1 MNSNMMADG
10 VISLDDRPVLEGVKR
25 ANTGLDDH
33 EKKTKTVLDR
43 TGREWQV
50 YGDGL
55 VRVTDKSKTSLDRL
69 LQSMERQAAFA
80 GKTGADRMIAE
91 RDLLI
96 KKWGQEEQAVKAI
109 TAAYDKMIA
118 AEGAGGTSKWAQ
130 FGDSIKNVIQNPLQA
145 AGNAV
150 SSLLEKL
157 GPMGAALAAGAAA
170 FGAIALASFNAA
182 KSLGEYGVQ
191 IRDVELRTGM
201 SAKEVGQFGYAA
213 KAVGQDVSIF
223 ERMMRGLSQA
233 LDENSADG
241 EKARAMLARL
251 HVTLYDATTGGV
263 KPTAQALQDIGAALA
278 VLPAGAERDAAAMA
292 LFKRAGLEA
301 IPVMVELGANLKTA
315 KEKGY
320 GPSDEE
326 IERYLRYQ
334 RTVTQIATD
343 WAAAVRWMKEAIVPS
358 FDNGPQKIAP
368 ATSWI
373 GRARNWMLGAKADG
387 TVGKPAGFLGMG
399 REFPSAPTPF
409 VGPIAPGPTALTGVQ
424 QAAVD
429 AALSADTQ
437 TGAMRAAQKELEKT
451 QTELKNLQDI
461 GAPWSKV
468 GPLAAKADQEKA
480 AIEGMKTAAEDA
492 KRAAEQLKQFRSS
505 ASEFEKKG
513 DEAELDAVGK
523 IYYQRD
529 LLLKQAREL
538 KGVEG
543 DIAAIR
549 LAADSQVGALADKG
563 NQKYLSTQLKQAE
576 ETAQFMER
584 MMPKLGGKTQA
595 QVDREALEASDAAT
609 RDRVDSIRL
618 QSQKDTLNREAGQAQ
633 KMVGLSGLTGTDAIR
648 ATYQIR
654 IDLANQ
660 LAAIEA
666 ERIVK
671 EETGA
676 KQVESIARAQAAV
689 QKEMAEAQE
698 EAAMKQLELQ
708 KQQMDALK
716 KDSEGLWHTL
726 LTNPRNFGKQLGST
740 VHEAVIKPVA
750 EGMSAVTANVLK
762 PIVYGADG
770 AGGLAGMFKGVFGG
784 GHADPMKMSTDMNT
798 SATMQNSVA
807 MATLT
812 AILAAGLG
820 MAAPTVAAPAGIG
833 GLSLPAISAPAVS
846 GGVAPSG
853 GFSPLIGGGAGGI
866 GGGLLTSA
874 GIPTFMGGGAAGRA
888 AGGGFNPLAMVLG
901 GGRSGGGASAPNF
914 AGILKNFK
922 GMNWGGFT
930 HGPDVYSTDANG
942 SDVESQGKITGV
954 NGVAGAALFTGG
966 TMLAQQGLLGSS
978 RGTWGGVAEG
988 TLGGAAIGFQMGGPL
1003 GAAIGGGV
1011 GLGIGLGEK
1020 IAGVE
1025 SPENEAKRLIKSL
1038 YGVSIDTSMAKKI
1051 VSIAQS
1057 KYAGHV
1063 SIAVRDPDV
1072 RKMLELYAQ
1081 GTGQKMPLS
1090 ATTPRGGS
1098 LAEQGGN
1105 LYQQAT
1111 YQYGVANTFQSNLPV
1126 LGPSGGTYSTPGGT
1140 NTASGMGPMAVSLNI
1155 SGADAA
1161 TFMTGQYVTPQF
1173 VADQSM
1179 AAQNGSYARVQ
1190 QYANMNSPGLMVG
1203 T

>member
-10 VISLDDRPVLEGVKR
+10 VISLDDRPALEAVKR
-25 ANTGLDDH
+25 ANSGLDDH

-55 VRVTDKSKTSLDRL
+55 VRVTDKSKNSLDRL

-96 KKWGQEEQAVKAI
+96 RKWGQEEQAVKAI

-118 AEGAGGTSKWAQ
+118 AEGAGGQSKWAQ
-130 FGDSIKNVIQNPLQA
+130 FGDQIKNAIQNPLQA

-157 GPMGAALAAGAAA
+157 GPMGAGLAAGAAA

-409 VGPIAPGPTALTGVQ
+409 VGPTAPGPTALTGVQ

-513 DEAELDAVGK
+513 DEAELDAIGK

-618 QSQKDTLNREAGQAQ
+618 QSQKDTLNREAGKAQ
-633 KMVGLSGLTGTDAIR
+633 KMVGLSGLTGADAIR

-654 IDLANQ
+654 IDLATQ
-660 LAAIEA
+660 LAVIEA
-666 ERIVK
+666 ERIVR

-676 KQVESIARAQAAV
+676 KQMESIARAQAAV
-689 QKEMAEAQE
+689 QKDMAEAQE

-708 KQQMDALK
+708 KQQMDGLK
-716 KDSEGLWHTL
+716 KESEGLWHTL

-740 VHEAVIKPVA
+740 VHEVVIKPVA
-750 EGMSAVTANVLK
+750 EGMAGMTANVLK
-762 PIVYGADG
+762 PIIYGQDG

-798 SATMQNSVA
+798 AVTVQNSA
-807 MATLT
+807 ALATLT
-812 AILAAGLG
+812 AILAGAMG
-820 MAAPTVAAPAGIG
+820 MAAPTVAMPAGIG
-833 GLSLPAISAPAVS
+833 GLSLPSISAPAVS
-846 GGVAPSG
+846 GGGASTASFGG

-1025 SPENEAKRLIKSL
+1025 SPEAEAKRLIKSL
-1038 YGVSIDTSMAKKI
+1038 YSVNIDTAMAKQI
-1051 VSIAQS
+1051 VGIAQS

-1072 RKMLELYAQ
+1072 RKMLELYAA
-1081 GTGQKMPLS
+1081 GTGQKFPLS
-1090 ATTPRGGS
+1090 ATTPRAGS

-1111 YQYGVANTFQSNLPV
+1111 YTYGVAGTLPSNLPV
-1126 LGPSGGTYSTPGGT
+1126 MGFGNAGGTSYPAPGSPDT
-1140 NTASGMGPMAVSLNI
+1140 SAGMGTTIALNI
-1155 SGADAA
+1155 N
-1161 TFMTGQYVTPQF
+1161 GQPITPEF
-1173 VADQSM
+1173 VADSSM
-1179 AAQNGSYARVQ
+1179 AALNSSYGRMQ
-1190 QYANMNSPGLMVG
+1190 QSAHLNLPGLMVG

>member
-10 VISLDDRPVLEGVKR
+10 VISLDDRPALEAVKR
-25 ANTGLDDH
+25 ANSGLDDH

-69 LQSMERQAAFA
+69 LRSMERQAAFA

-130 FGDSIKNVIQNPLQA
+130 FGDSIKNAIQNPLQA

-157 GPMGAALAAGAAA
+157 GPMGAGLAAGAAA

-387 TVGKPAGFLGMG
+387 TVGKPTGFLGMG
-399 REFPSAPTPF
+399 REFPGAPTPF
-409 VGPIAPGPTALTGVQ
+409 VGPIAPGPTALTGAQ

-451 QTELKNLQDI
+451 QMELKNLQDI
-461 GAPWSKV
+461 GAPWGKV

-492 KRAAEQLKQFRSS
+492 KRATEQLKQFRSS

-513 DEAELDAVGK
+513 DEAELDAIGK

-549 LAADSQVGALADKG
+549 LAADSQVGALEDKA
-563 NQKYLSTQLKQAE
+563 NQKYLATQLKQAE
-576 ETAQFMER
+576 ETAQFMDR

-595 QVDREALEASDAAT
+595 QVDREALEASDAAA

-618 QSQKDTLNREAGQAQ
+618 QSQKDSLNREAGQAQ

-654 IDLANQ
+654 IDLAKQ
-660 LAAIEA
+660 LAAVEA
-666 ERIVK
+666 ERIVR

-676 KQVESIARAQAAV
+676 KQMESIARAQAAV

-698 EAAMKQLELQ
+698 EAAMKQIELQ
-708 KQQMDALK
+708 KQQMDGLK
-716 KDSEGLWHTL
+716 RESEGLWHTL
-726 LTNPRNFGKQLGST
+726 LTKPQDFGKQLGST

-784 GHADPMKMSTDMNT
+784 GHADPMKMATDMNT
-798 SATMQNSVA
+798 AVTSQNSVA
-807 MATLT
+807 LATLT
-812 AILAAGLG
+812 AILAGAMGI
-820 MAAPTVAAPAGIG
+820 AAPAVAAPAGIG
-833 GLSLPAISAPAVS
+833 GFSLPAISAPAVS
-846 GGVAPSG
+846 GAVSSAVS
-853 GFSPLIGGGAGGI
+853 FAGGGGGS
-866 GGGLLTSA
+866 TWSAADRSA
-874 GIPTFMGGGAAGRA
+874 GVGGAPLAAG
-888 AGGGFNPLAMVLG
+888 GGGFNPLSMVLSGGRTAAGGAAPGVG
-901 GGRSGGGASAPNF
+901 GGFS
-914 AGILKNFK
+914 GILKNFK
-922 GMNWGGFT
+922 GMNWGGLTYSQT
-930 HGPDVYSTDANG
+930 HVMDD
-942 SDVESQGKITGV
+942 QGFATGETQQGGITGV
-954 NGVAGAALFTGG
+954 NGMAGAALFTGG
-966 TMLAQQGLLGSS
+966 MMLAQQGLLGSS

-1038 YGVSIDTSMAKKI
+1038 YGVSIDTSMAKQI

-1126 LGPSGGTYSTPGGT
+1126 LGPGGGTYPTPGGP
-1140 NTASGMGPMAVSLNI
+1140 NTAPGMGPMSVSLNI

-1173 VADQSM
+1173 VTDQSM

-1190 QYANMNSPGLMVG
+1190 QSANMNSPGLMVG

>member
-1 MNSNMMADG
+1 MPDSERITLEIDE
-10 VISLDDRPVLEGVKR
+10 RPAVVAVGR
-25 ANTGLDDH
+25 ANSAIEGH
-33 EKKTKTVLDR
+33 EKQVKTFIDTAGKTW
-43 TGREWQV
+43 TS
-50 YGDGL
+50 YGDTL
-55 VRVTDKSKTSLDRL
+55 TRVTDKSRSSLDRL
-69 LQSMERQAAFA
+69 LQSMERQSALA
-80 GKTGADRMIAE
+80 GKSGADRMIAE

-96 KKWGQEEQAVKAI
+96 RKWGQEEQAVKSI

-118 AEGAGGTSKWAQ
+118 AESGGGGSKWKE
-130 FGDSIKNVIQNPLQA
+130 FGDQVKNAIQNPLQA
-145 AGNAV
+145 AGNAAGG
-150 SSLLEKL
+150 LLEKL
-157 GPMGAALAAGAAA
+157 GPMGAMVSAGAVA
-170 FGAIALASFNAA
+170 FGAYALACFSAA

-191 IRDVELRTGM
+191 IRDVQLRTGM
-201 SAKEVGQFGYAA
+201 TAKEVGQFSYAA
-213 KAVGQDVSIF
+213 RAVGQEVGIF

-233 LDENSADG
+233 MDENSTDG
-241 EKARAMLARL
+241 DKARAMLQRL

-263 KPTAQALQDIGAALA
+263 KPTAQALQEIGAALA
-278 VLPAGAERDAAAMA
+278 NLPAGAERDAAAMA
-292 LFKRAGLEA
+292 LFKRAGIEA
-301 IPVMVELGANLKTA
+301 IPVMVELAGNLKDA
-315 KEKGY
+315 KDKGY
-320 GPSDEE
+320 GPTEAE
-326 IERYLRYQ
+326 IERYLKYQ

-343 WAAAVRWMKEAIVPS
+343 WEAAVRWMKEAIVPT
-358 FDNGPQKIAP
+358 FDNGPEKVPA

-373 GRARNWMLGAKADG
+373 GRARNWMLGANAAG
-387 TVGKPAGFLGMG
+387 TVGKPSGFLGLG
-399 REFPSAPTPF
+399 RDFPVAPTPF
-409 VGPIAPGPTALTGVQ
+409 VGPMAPGPTALTASQ
-424 QAAVD
+424 QASVE
-429 AALSADTQ
+429 AALSSDTQ

-451 QTELKNLQDI
+451 QTELKNLQGL
-461 GAPWSKV
+461 GAPWAKV
-468 GPLAAKADQEKA
+468 GPVAAKVEQEKA
-480 AIEGMKTAAEDA
+480 AIEGMKAAAEDA
-492 KRAAEQLKQFRSS
+492 KRATEELKAALRS

-513 DEAELDAVGK
+513 DESELGAIAK
-523 IYYQRD
+523 IYYARD
-529 LLLKQAREL
+529 QILQQLQKTKAAESELAAVRASADEQVSSTIKKSMAEITMAEQKPIARALGKPSEEQTKEWAEEAADRQKEAAAREQ
-538 KGVEG
+538 VAS
-543 DIAAIR
+543 IA
-549 LAADSQVGALADKG
+549 
-563 NQKYLSTQLKQAE
+563 
-576 ETAQFMER
+576 
-584 MMPKLGGKTQA
+584 
-595 QVDREALEASDAAT
+595 
-609 RDRVDSIRL
+609 L
-618 QSQKDTLNREAGQAQ
+618 QSRKETLNRDAGQAQ

-648 ATYQIR
+648 AAYQIR
-654 IDLANQ
+654 IDLAKQ
-660 LAAIEA
+660 LAVIEA

-676 KQVESIARAQAAV
+676 KQIESIARAQAAV

-708 KQQMDALK
+708 KQQMDGLK
-716 KDSEGLWHTL
+716 KESEGMWHTL

-750 EGMSAVTANVLK
+750 EGMAGMTANVLK
-762 PIVYGADG
+762 PIIYGADG
-770 AGGLAGMFKGVFGG
+770 GGGLAGMFKGVFGG

-798 SATMQNSVA
+798 AVTAQNSVA
-807 MATLT
+807 LATLT
-812 AILAAGLG
+812 AILAGAMGI
-820 MAAPTVAAPAGIG
+820 AAPAVAAPAGIG
-833 GLSLPAISAPAVS
+833 GFSLPAIAAPAVS
-846 GGVAPSG
+846 GVAESVGG
-853 GFSPLIGGGAGGI
+853 GFSPMIGGGAGGL

-914 AGILKNFK
+914 AGMLKNFK
-922 GMNWGGFT
+922 GTNWGSFT

-942 SDVESQGKITGV
+942 SDIESQGKITGV

-1038 YGVSIDTSMAKKI
+1038 YGVSIDTSMAKQI

-1098 LAEQGGN
+1098 LAEMGGN
-1105 LYQQAT
+1105 LYQQQS
-1111 YQYGVANTFQSNLPV
+1111 YVNGVGYTFASNLPV
-1126 LGPSGGTYSTPGGT
+1126 MGGPSGGTYPTPGSPNTSGGGGT
-1140 NTASGMGPMAVSLNI
+1140 TIALNI
-1155 SGADAA
+1155 N
-1161 TFMTGQYVTPQF
+1161 GQPITPEFVT
-1173 VADQSM
+1173 DQSLS
-1179 AAQNGSYARVQ
+1179 AQNSSYNRVQ
-1190 QYANMNSPGLMVG
+1190 QSANMQIPGLMVG